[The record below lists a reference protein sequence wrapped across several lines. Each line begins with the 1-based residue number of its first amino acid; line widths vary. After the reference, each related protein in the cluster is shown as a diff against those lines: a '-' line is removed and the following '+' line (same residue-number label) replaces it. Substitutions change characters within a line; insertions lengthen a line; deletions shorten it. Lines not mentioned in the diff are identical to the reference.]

1 VLRTCSTLRFVFGCE
16 QGQTF
21 AEYALILSLVMLVA
35 LATFTEAAGQVVR
48 LYDSVTAVLP

>member
-1 VLRTCSTLRFVFGCE
+1 M
-16 QGQTF
+16 

-48 LYDSVTAVLP
+48 LFDTVTSALP